1 MSPLMAQVGTRIY
14 GWDLAAFRLI
24 HPATAPSSTM
34 LHLARVLADG
44 PLLTTAGMLGLMM
57 VRPGWRMRGTALKAA
72 AVAVAALVLNAGIT
86 LVWDRARPF
95 VAGAGHAWMRHAATG
110 SFPSDHLTIQW
121 VVAGILMLEQRSRR
135 WGVLIALMGLPMAW
149 ARIYLGVHY
158 PGDMLGA
165 MAIAASITLGGWIA
179 CHRRTS
185 GAARTS
191 IAPPT

>member
-44 PLLTTAGMLGLMM
+44 PLLITAGMLGLMM
-57 VRPGWRMRGTALKAA
+57 VRPGWGMRGTALKAA
-72 AVAVAALVLNAGIT
+72 AVAVAALVLNAGIA
-86 LVWDRARPF
+86 LVWDRARPC

-121 VVAGILMLEQRSRR
+121 VVAGILMLDQRSRR

-149 ARIYLGVHY
+149 ARVYLGVHY

-165 MAIAASITLGGWIA
+165 GAIAAFVALSIGTTL
-179 CHRRTS
+179 HRRNIY
-185 GAARTS
+185 AH
-191 IAPPT
+191 